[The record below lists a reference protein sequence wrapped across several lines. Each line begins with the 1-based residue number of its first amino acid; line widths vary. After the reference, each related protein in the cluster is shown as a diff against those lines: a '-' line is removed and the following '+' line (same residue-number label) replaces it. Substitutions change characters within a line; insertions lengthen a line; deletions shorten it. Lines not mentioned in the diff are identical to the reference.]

1 MLVHPLHPNT
11 RMHILYTAL
20 YTFPTELAR
29 RIYLMI
35 KSFFK
40 LLTLVRNASH
50 PYGSKDFKKFL
61 KLRRKK

>member
-1 MLVHPLHPNT
+1 MLVDPLHPNT
-11 RMHILYTAL
+11 RMHILHTAL
-20 YTFPTELAR
+20 YTFPMELAR

-40 LLTLVRNASH
+40 LLTLVCNASH